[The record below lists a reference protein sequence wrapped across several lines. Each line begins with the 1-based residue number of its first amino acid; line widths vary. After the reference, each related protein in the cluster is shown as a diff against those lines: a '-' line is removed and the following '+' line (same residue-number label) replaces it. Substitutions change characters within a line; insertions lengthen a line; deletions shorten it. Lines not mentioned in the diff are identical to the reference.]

1 MERRRANGC
10 TDESWDSTL
19 DSDLKLLMLFTATS
33 PKVTHPNPGRIAK
46 GWDIG
51 EPGLVLTQANLSGTY
66 TRFS

>member
-1 MERRRANGC
+1 M
-10 TDESWDSTL
+10 